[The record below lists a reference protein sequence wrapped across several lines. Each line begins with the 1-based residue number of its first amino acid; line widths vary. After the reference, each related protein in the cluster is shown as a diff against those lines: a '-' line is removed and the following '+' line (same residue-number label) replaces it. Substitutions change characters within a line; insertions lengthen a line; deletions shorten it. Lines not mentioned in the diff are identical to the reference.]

1 MRHYSRALNSE
12 LSKYRKS
19 NRISLDG
26 SLPALPHAGQPGSRR
41 YAGGM
46 FPLPGRPGYHHD
58 IYMLGTPTA
67 YHPSLHA
74 PAVQEDEYEPYE
86 PIDVFHGTRLVTRR
100 HHGPEQTIHEM
111 PGGITVPTDDLT
123 LTEQFLM
130 AMGRRNEVPTGNLE
144 SPFLNGPQQSPGLT
158 DNIVFGP
165 ENEKLNNRPSLSEVA
180 DALAQLSKVLPP
192 DHPDLVNLR
201 GAVQE
206 WLGELDTRSHRVE
219 TPAGADSP
227 QEALHVWDPQDAD
240 MMTQEMFEQAMAE
253 VAQMQAAEGM
263 PLDQAVA
270 AMGAA
275 EGMFQQDAPGGLE
288 AIVQEAMPE
297 QDPWEA
303 QRQMYEEQ
311 MQMGMD
317 PFAMPDAFGPGFG
330 PGPMFG
336 P

>member
-1 MRHYSRALNSE
+1 MRNFSRTLSSE

-26 SLPALPHAGQPGSRR
+26 SLPGAQHTGLPSSRR

-46 FPLPGRPGYHHD
+46 SPLPGRSHYHHD
-58 IYMLGTPTA
+58 IYMFGTPSA

-74 PAVQEDEYEPYE
+74 PAVQETEYDPYE
-86 PIDVFHGTRLVTRR
+86 PAATLDSAGPVEPWRPSSGQMRR
-100 HHGPEQTIHEM
+100 EM
-111 PGGITVPTDDLT
+111 PGGISVPTDDLT

-130 AMGRRNEVPTGNLE
+130 AMGKRNELPTGNLE
-144 SPFLNGPQQSPGLT
+144 SPLLNGSQQNAGVADST
-158 DNIVFGP
+158 VWRP
-165 ENEKLNNRPSLSEVA
+165 ENQKLTSRPSLLEVA

-192 DHPDLVNLR
+192 DHPDLINLR
-201 GAVQE
+201 GEVQE
-206 WLGELDTRSHRVE
+206 WLGEADALLHGID
-219 TPAGADSP
+219 TPAEVDSP
-227 QEALHVWDPQDAD
+227 MGAFHAWDPEDAGL
-240 MMTQEMFEQAMAE
+240 MTHEMFEQAMAE
-253 VAQMQAAEGM
+253 VAQMQAAQGM
-263 PLDQAVA
+263 PLDQMAG
-270 AMGAA
+270 AMGVA
-275 EGMFQQDAPGGLE
+275 EDSFHQDAPQGLE

-303 QRQMYEEQ
+303 QRQMYDEQ

-317 PFAMPDAFGPGFG
+317 PFMMPGALG